1 MTEIIPLTEIK
12 SAQIV
17 KRINAGE
24 VFIYPTDTIYG
35 IGCDA
40 TNEGSVKSIRIVKQR
55 FDKPFSVIAPSKQ
68 WILKNFEANK
78 SFIDK
83 LPGPFTYILKSRKH
97 NVVAPS
103 VVQGEKIGIRIPNHE
118 FIATIQKSKKP
129 FVTTSVNIAGEA
141 PYTDPKR
148 IPKHILDS
156 VDVVIDAGKLQN
168 KPSTVLDLT
177 GEYPRIVRP

>member
-83 LPGPFTYILKSRKH
+83 LPGPKNTKLI
-97 NVVAPS
+97 
-103 VVQGEKIGIRIPNHE
+103 IGGFHQASCLARFKAAAVRRGFQI
-118 FIATIQKSKKP
+118 TL
-129 FVTTSVNIAGEA
+129 
-141 PYTDPKR
+141 DP
-148 IPKHILDS
+148 
-156 VDVVIDAGKLQN
+156 
-168 KPSTVLDLT
+168 DLT
-177 GEYPRIVRP
+177 DDAFYHRRSLTPLQPPMAQ